1 MKPSITI
8 PLAIAAVV
16 GGATLLQISRKANA
30 VSINP
35 TDTIST
41 VVPTSSPQLANT
53 ADATQKTA
61 STYRD
66 GTYSASGAYE
76 NPEGQA
82 SITVQLIVSH
92 DTITN
97 VTITPKAQDRQTLRY
112 EQEFA
117 QGISSIVVGKPLSST
132 FEVSRVNGASLTGDG
147 FTKAVTSIRS
157 QAASNT

>member
-16 GGATLLQISRKANA
+16 GGATFLNINRMAKA
-30 VSINP
+30 VSITP
-35 TDTIST
+35 TAS
-41 VVPTSSPQLANT
+41 VPVDVPSSSPQATNI
-53 ADATQKTA
+53 ADVTPNA
-61 STYRD
+61 SNTYRN
-66 GTYSASGAYE
+66 GTYSASGTYD

-82 SITVQLIVSH
+82 SIDVQLAVSN
-92 DTITN
+92 DTITK
-97 VTITPKAQDRQTLRY
+97 VSVTPKGQDRQTLRY